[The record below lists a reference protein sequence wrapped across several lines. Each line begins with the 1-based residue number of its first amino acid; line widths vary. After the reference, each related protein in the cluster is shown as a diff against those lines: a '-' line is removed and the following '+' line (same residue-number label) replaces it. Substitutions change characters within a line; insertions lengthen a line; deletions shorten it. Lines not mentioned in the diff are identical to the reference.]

1 MLCNFKPVSQTI
13 HFNSLKEENF
23 FICIPIRANKWE
35 RQVVHDFVRMVAAVR
50 GDFSADRETLH
61 AKVEVRALGALDPY
75 LPGDVLV
82 AVVAVIERLLAP
94 SLSSSPDGG

>member
-1 MLCNFKPVSQTI
+1 VKQRQQTI
-13 HFNSLKEENF
+13 LCTN
-23 FICIPIRANKWE
+23 
-35 RQVVHDFVRMVAAVR
+35 HDFVRMVAAVR